1 MVWQYIW
8 CLMLLAGIPH
18 HQSLYNGNLLLLPF
32 LTASKSIDRAASDVA
47 AMHRS
52 LLGDVAALWE
62 ISFKFLR
69 VWEICHFGGL
79 GGPRALGCHSVWW
92 GAKPPTFW
100 KGILG
105 PRAHRDTQN
114 DRFQVLKQILI
125 Y

>member
-69 VWEICHFGGL
+69 VSEICHFGGL
-79 GGPRALGCHSVWW
+79 GGPRA
-92 GAKPPTFW
+92 T
-100 KGILG
+100 G
-105 PRAHRDTQN
+105 PRMPFRLVGGEAPPPFGRVSLAPGPTETPKMTDFRSLN
-114 DRFQVLKQILI
+114 KF
-125 Y
+125 